1 MAQVLISSIDKW
13 DLLKLQSKRPSIEQ
27 NSSLQTKKESSSIQL
42 TSDRELISKIYKELK
57 KLDANKPNNPI

>member
-1 MAQVLISSIDKW
+1 MGS
-13 DLLKLQSKRPSIEQ
+13 LKTAKQETVNRQ

-57 KLDANKPNNPI
+57 KLDTNYPNNPI